1 MWYYLN
7 VVIKFLGMRDFI
19 AIFCFGDEKAAV
31 EKMKLEKQ
39 NRDKPDNGAQALNK
53 LEEIYLYLWKKNVLV
68 SVAGAGF
75 LTALFLDAVTA
86 VRVYSCAPME
96 WGTEITDVLSALDE
110 MILGIPV
117 KDLHKL
123 IEILIFYCAG
133 MQPWDWLIMNSG
145 RMETMSDISFTIWA
159 FSTALITFFLGCVRD
174 KRYGIQIIDIILSG
188 RNAYGKLVVTAAAFF
203 GDLLLLIF
211 GDVYELPAAIALG
224 LMMQIFWML
233 YFFLMICCETS
244 LGVIQRRV
252 LEKCRDQLKQS
263 GEIDSLMYRIMRNT
277 AYEDDSEMRTL
288 AGIIEDV
295 GKQDNGYDSETD
307 GWQDEKKLR
316 DFVAECTGYIL
327 KRLNNRSL
335 GFQAIGE
342 WLRKTEEDYVRKGII
357 QGVTDHQ
364 YYPYCP
370 DIENICTIIFSN
382 RVRTVIWGILYNE
395 LKADKMSQKYRYI
408 LRKDLWNSLRESR
421 EVPDLLEILEIWERL
436 LREEGEEEKTESM
449 QKGLENT
456 EQEKDLKINLLWE
469 TLAYGRYN

>member
-110 MILGIPV
+110 
-117 KDLHKL
+117 
-123 IEILIFYCAG
+123 ILIFYCAG

-203 GDLLLLIF
+203 GDLLLLR
-211 GDVYELPAAIALG
+211 
-224 LMMQIFWML
+224 Q
-233 YFFLMICCETS
+233 
-244 LGVIQRRV
+244 Q
-252 LEKCRDQLKQS
+252 
-263 GEIDSLMYRIMRNT
+263 
-277 AYEDDSEMRTL
+277 
-288 AGIIEDV
+288 
-295 GKQDNGYDSETD
+295 
-307 GWQDEKKLR
+307 
-316 DFVAECTGYIL
+316 
-327 KRLNNRSL
+327 
-335 GFQAIGE
+335 
-342 WLRKTEEDYVRKGII
+342 
-357 QGVTDHQ
+357 
-364 YYPYCP
+364 
-370 DIENICTIIFSN
+370 
-382 RVRTVIWGILYNE
+382 
-395 LKADKMSQKYRYI
+395 
-408 LRKDLWNSLRESR
+408 
-421 EVPDLLEILEIWERL
+421 
-436 LREEGEEEKTESM
+436 
-449 QKGLENT
+449 
-456 EQEKDLKINLLWE
+456 
-469 TLAYGRYN
+469 